1 MLVKEVKNIAQLMT
15 MSSYDEVVVDSTK
28 SLSTVFPGLFSA
40 KAISKPTQLVIIA
53 KGRIIAGTDL
63 NELKEESVFIKG
75 DSVSL
80 LLPPA
85 KVLDAI
91 VNPSQFEIF
100 IEETGWNEKEV
111 NNLKV
116 KARDLI
122 VSRSIQ
128 QGLLKKADVKARQI
142 MENFLRSAGFKKIS
156 VH

>member
-1 MLVKEVKNIAQLMT
+1 MLVKEVKNIAELMT
-15 MSSYDEVVVDSTK
+15 VSSYDEVVVDSTK
-28 SLSTVFPGLFSA
+28 SLNTVFPGLLSA
-40 KAISKPTQLVIIA
+40 KVISKPTQLVIIA

-63 NELKEESVFIKG
+63 KELKEESVFIKG

-128 QGLLKKADVKARQI
+128 LGLLKKADIKARQI

-156 VH
+156 VR

>member
-1 MLVKEVKNIAQLMT
+1 MKNIAELMT
-15 MSSYDEVVVDSTK
+15 VSSYDEVVVDSTK
-28 SLSTVFPGLFSA
+28 SLNTVFPGLLSA
-40 KAISKPTQLVIIA
+40 KVISKPTQLVIIA

-63 NELKEESVFIKG
+63 KELKEESVFIKG

-128 QGLLKKADVKARQI
+128 LGLLKKADIKARQI

-156 VH
+156 VR

>member
-1 MLVKEVKNIAQLMT
+1 MKNIAELMT
-15 MSSYDEVVVDSTK
+15 VSSYDEVVVDSTK
-28 SLSTVFPGLFSA
+28 SLNTVFPGLLSA
-40 KAISKPTQLVIIA
+40 KVISKPTQLVIIA

-63 NELKEESVFIKG
+63 KELKEESVFIKG

-128 QGLLKKADVKARQI
+128 LGLLKKADIKARQI
-142 MENFLRSAGFKKIS
+142 MENF
-156 VH
+156 

>member
-1 MLVKEVKNIAQLMT
+1 MLVKEVKNIAELMT

-28 SLSTVFPGLFSA
+28 SLNTVFPGLLSA
-40 KAISKPTQLVIIA
+40 KVISKPTQLVIIA

-156 VH
+156 VR